1 MTDASPTPAPRP
13 STPAPTPG
21 PGPGPG
27 PASNGKIRTAAQGA
41 GNLWTDIGPVLSFVI
56 VYNLVRRFPDTQ
68 DLLSKGNAIYWATG
82 VFMAAVIAAIG
93 WTLSKGRRLPPMLMI
108 TGVVVLVFGTMT
120 IVLHD
125 PKFAYYKPTIINLL
139 FASVILG
146 SLAIGRNI
154 WKTAFEHAFQLPDHA
169 WKIFALRWAGLY
181 VFLAIVNELI
191 WRNFSEDV
199 WSNSKLFLTIPIVF
213 VFMLLNLPFLMKH
226 QIEPKEEEPAKA
238 SDKP

>member
-1 MTDASPTPAPRP
+1 MTDAPAPASEP
-13 STPAPTPG
+13 D
-21 PGPGPG
+21 
-27 PASNGKIRTAAQGA
+27 PASGKVKAAARGA

-56 VYNLVRRFPDTQ
+56 VYNVVRRFPEGAGA
-68 DLLSKGNAIYWATG
+68 LSKENAIYWATG
-82 VFMAAVIAAIG
+82 VFMAGVVAAIG
-93 WTLSKGRRLPPMLMI
+93 WTLSRGRRLPPMLMI
-108 TGVVVLVFGTMT
+108 TGVVVLVFGTLT
-120 IVLHD
+120 IWLHD

-181 VFLAIVNELI
+181 VFLAIVNELL

-213 VFMLLNLPFLMKH
+213 VFMALNIPFLMKH
-226 QIEPKEEEPAKA
+226 QIEPEEDAPSEK
-238 SDKP
+238 S